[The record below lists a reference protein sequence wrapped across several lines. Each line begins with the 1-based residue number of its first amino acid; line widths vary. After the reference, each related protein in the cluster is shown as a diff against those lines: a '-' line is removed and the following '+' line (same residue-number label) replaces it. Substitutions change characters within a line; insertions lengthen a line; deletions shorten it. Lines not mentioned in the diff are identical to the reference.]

1 MPARSFKGVVMT
13 ETTVVDRSAWRPFF
27 DDLTEGEEG
36 TLITIVVDNDH
47 AVRIE
52 VERKPFVAST
62 YDAKNDLV
70 AVTVDLSTEDAPAFL
85 RHLINRPKEVGVTVS
100 EPGET
105 SVQVL
110 AEDGS
115 ANLLHFV
122 HKPALPE
129 SD

>member
-1 MPARSFKGVVMT
+1 MT
-13 ETTVVDRSAWRPFF
+13 ETIMVDRSAWQPFF
-27 DDLTEGEEG
+27 DDLTEGAEG
-36 TLITIVVDNDH
+36 TLITIEVVDNDLGDQ
-47 AVRIE
+47 IE

-62 YDAKNDLV
+62 YDPKNDLV
-70 AVTVDLSTEDAPAFL
+70 AVTVDLSTEDPPGFL
-85 RHLINRPKEVGVTVS
+85 RHLINRPTEVGVTVS

-105 SVQVL
+105 SVRVL